1 LDYRV
6 KLLIFLVSGLAVF
19 AVLDVGHSAL
29 NTVSRLDTVEAERDQ
44 WQRPVDILQALD
56 LRSGSVVVDLGCGSG
71 YFTLKLSSP
80 VGRDGRVVAEDI
92 RRLPLM
98 FLWYRA
104 LLRRDHNVEIVLGGP
119 TEPHLPGGV
128 DAVLILNTYHEVTD
142 GRAILS
148 RVSQALVSGGRLV
161 VVDRSPRT
169 GECSTGFSRH
179 EMSAERVARD
189 LREADLEIV
198 RREDPFIERDP
209 DNETW
214 WLLVARKP

>member
-6 KLLIFLVSGLAVF
+6 KLLIFLLSALAVF
-19 AVLDVGHSAL
+19 AVLDVGYSAL
-29 NTVSRLDTVEAERDQ
+29 NTVSRLDTVEAERDL

-56 LRSGSVVVDLGCGSG
+56 LRSGDVVVDLGCGSG

-80 VGRDGRVVAEDI
+80 VGRGGRVIAEDI

-98 FLWYRA
+98 FLWYRV

-119 TEPHLPGGV
+119 TDPHLPSGV
-128 DAVLILNTYHEVTD
+128 DAVLILNTYHELPD

-148 RVSQALVSGGRLV
+148 RVSQALMSGGRLV

-169 GECSTGFSRH
+169 GEGSTALSSH
-179 EMSAERVARD
+179 EVSAERVARD
-189 LREADLEIV
+189 LREADFEIV
-198 RREDPFIERDP
+198 SREDHFIERDP
-209 DNETW
+209 GNETW
-214 WLLVARKP
+214 WLLAARKP